1 MEIREALTRV
11 ALKHY
16 LIAAA
21 LLLLQSS
28 SKLKTAKQGCSR
40 VLKEL
45 LTTMETQKANMELAA
60 SRKEVV
66 RRVTKE
72 DMRML
77 RHANK
82 ERKEE
87 IQHSAYY
94 VGYRLLW
101 ILGLFLKGRKF
112 PTGKLEA
119 TQYKLQV
126 FNIVDFVTDHENLA
140 ALLDFDSESFFE
152 SMVRLFTHEP
162 WNFITHT
169 GNYKFEFQKKARE
182 GTPQQEAEPLC
193 NVPIAH

>member
-1 MEIREALTRV
+1 MLTRV

-87 IQHSAYY
+87 I
-94 VGYRLLW
+94 
-101 ILGLFLKGRKF
+101 
-112 PTGKLEA
+112 
-119 TQYKLQV
+119 
-126 FNIVDFVTDHENLA
+126 
-140 ALLDFDSESFFE
+140 
-152 SMVRLFTHEP
+152 
-162 WNFITHT
+162 
-169 GNYKFEFQKKARE
+169 
-182 GTPQQEAEPLC
+182 
-193 NVPIAH
+193 

>member
-1 MEIREALTRV
+1 MEIREVLTRV

-87 IQHSAYY
+87 I
-94 VGYRLLW
+94 
-101 ILGLFLKGRKF
+101 
-112 PTGKLEA
+112 
-119 TQYKLQV
+119 
-126 FNIVDFVTDHENLA
+126 
-140 ALLDFDSESFFE
+140 
-152 SMVRLFTHEP
+152 
-162 WNFITHT
+162 
-169 GNYKFEFQKKARE
+169 
-182 GTPQQEAEPLC
+182 
-193 NVPIAH
+193 

>member
-1 MEIREALTRV
+1 MEIREVLTRV

-66 RRVTKE
+66 RRITKE

-82 ERKEE
+82 GRKDE

-140 ALLDFDSESFFE
+140 ALLDFDSDSFF
-152 SMVRLFTHEP
+152 
-162 WNFITHT
+162 
-169 GNYKFEFQKKARE
+169 
-182 GTPQQEAEPLC
+182 
-193 NVPIAH
+193 